1 MKGKYRVYV
10 LGEVP
15 KDLRERI
22 SELHAT
28 AILRSQI
35 KQSKDQK
42 IRRAKLPSKPMARLR
57 VRTIEF

>member
-10 LGEVP
+10 LGQAP

-28 AILRSQI
+28 AILLAKESDKTVQRSED
-35 KQSKDQK
+35 KKGK
-42 IRRAKLPSKPMARLR
+42 VVFKANG
-57 VRTIEF
+57 

>member
-28 AILRSQI
+28 AILQAKESDNTVQRSEDN
-35 KQSKDQK
+35 KDK
-42 IRRAKLPSKPMARLR
+42 VAFK
-57 VRTIEF
+57 VNG